1 MFPDA
6 RYDHLTIIKTHIF
19 QINSHFIETFLLEYV
34 LLKGNLYQYFL
45 YFKICT
51 ERQIIFT

>member
-19 QINSHFIETFLLEYV
+19 QTNSHFIETFLLEIRITQGKPISILS
-34 LLKGNLYQYFL
+34 LL
-45 YFKICT
+45 
-51 ERQIIFT
+51 